1 MHSTARCCLH
11 VQHQLGYQRQCQSYR
26 NARLGWASE
35 ALALCLPFEHFPD
48 FSSIHGL
55 DIQCAALTA
64 TRLNVRVRI
73 LGRVFRAARLTP
85 FSWHSWR
92 QRNQDDSGRRR
103 TRVGGISENMV
114 FRFERPSVHAC
125 PCLKCSLPGS
135 RMLRVLNGPAWRPP
149 VGTAICADGF
159 ARRTT
164 RRRALATCSQAHAG
178 RSLYLTR
185 RMVDS
190 VRETDRA
197 LLAAV
202 DDSAFDSSMVPLRAG
217 TLADVPVSPVRT
229 ATRHAPGL
237 EAPHGSLSAE
247 RASLLSTKRVQRGR
261 HFWIDS
267 S

>member
-1 MHSTARCCLH
+1 VHSTARCCLH

-55 DIQCAALTA
+55 DIQCAALTG

-178 RSLYLTR
+178 RSSTTRHSTAAWYLSGLVR
-185 RMVDS
+185 SQMFLSPLFGLQRDLHRASRHRMDRSQQS
-190 VRETDRA
+190 VR
-197 LLAAV
+197 
-202 DDSAFDSSMVPLRAG
+202 
-217 TLADVPVSPVRT
+217 
-229 ATRHAPGL
+229 HC
-237 EAPHGSLSAE
+237 
-247 RASLLSTKRVQRGR
+247 
-261 HFWIDS
+261 
-267 S
+267 